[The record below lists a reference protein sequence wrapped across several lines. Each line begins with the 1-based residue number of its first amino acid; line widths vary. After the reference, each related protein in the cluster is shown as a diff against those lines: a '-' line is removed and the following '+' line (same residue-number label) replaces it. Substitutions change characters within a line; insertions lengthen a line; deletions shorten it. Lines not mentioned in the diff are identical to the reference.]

1 MWIWFHA
8 RHFNLELFQAMT
20 GMPGM
25 GPVQP
30 GVGQQAAAPRAQ
42 AESAADFTEQ
52 VSLTINWNFYPYT

>member
-1 MWIWFHA
+1 
-8 RHFNLELFQAMT
+8 MT

-52 VSLTINWNFYPYT
+52 VSLTINWNF